1 MKKIISLIASVA
13 MLASMATSVF
23 AAEIANN
30 APATETTVTEIS
42 AEEFENDYV
51 GEALPAGEKAYL
63 VEATVTGLDL
73 SSVRAGTTA
82 AAKKKRTGVLLMM
95 AEYELKFD
103 SLDNVS
109 AVYGVDGIATF
120 TSEEKKAYALA
131 LYNDAPT
138 AYPQTTDSASAAVT
152 AEDAFVTSFV
162 VTTTGDVTGSVV
174 ASYKISSFDSNT
186 GTGTQDYTNAIGNVT
201 YTVNGEAGNEVSFV
215 AAGGEDEEKVTEVVT
230 SDKIDLEAADGVK
243 GAAWDVTIKNFD
255 SAKAYM
261 ATFTNLDNGE
271 VRRGYSD
278 EIDVSA
284 FAETTGDVSFAV
296 IMKLLTVTNVG
307 LDIAIQ

>member
-1 MKKIISLIASVA
+1 
-13 MLASMATSVF
+13 
-23 AAEIANN
+23 
-30 APATETTVTEIS
+30 
-42 AEEFENDYV
+42 
-51 GEALPAGEKAYL
+51 
-63 VEATVTGLDL
+63 L

-152 AEDAFVTSFV
+152 AEDAYVTSFV

-174 ASYKISSFDSNT
+174 ASYKISSFESNS
-186 GTGTQDYTNAIGNVT
+186 GTGTQDYTNALGNVS
-201 YTVNGEAGNEVSFV
+201 YTVNGEAGNVVSL
-215 AAGGEDEEKVTEVVT
+215 AAEGGEDEEKVTEVVL

-255 SAKAYM
+255 SEKAYM

-278 EIDVSA
+278 EIDVSK

>member
-30 APATETTVTEIS
+30 APAVETTVTEIS
-42 AEEFENDYV
+42 AEEYENDWV
-51 GEALPAGEKAYL
+51 GEVLPAGEKAYL
-63 VEATVTGLDL
+63 VEITADGLDL
-73 SSVRAGTTA
+73 SSVRSGGTA
-82 AAKKKRTGVLLMM
+82 VNKKKRDGVLLMYASYKM
-95 AEYELKFD
+95 NFD
-103 SLDNVS
+103 NLENVTG
-109 AVYGVDGIATF
+109 VYSIEGF
-120 TSEEKKAYALA
+120 TANSSVEKTLNGMKNYDDVTL
-131 LYNDAPT
+131 
-138 AYPQTTDSASAAVT
+138 AYPVSSNDNDDVVT
-152 AEDAFVTSFV
+152 ANSVAIHTYV
-162 VTTTGDVTGSVV
+162 VTTCGEVV
-174 ASYKISSFDSNT
+174 GTPVAQFKISSFAKSSQ
-186 GTGTQDYTNAIGNVT
+186 TGTQDFTDALGNIT
-201 YTVNGEAGNEVSFV
+201 YTVNGEAATTVTFGKEEVI
-215 AAGGEDEEKVTEVVT
+215 DPPTTEVVL

-278 EIDVSA
+278 EIDVSK